1 MVVNRELCLDAKVMN
16 HSVNLIRDN
25 LHRLKLFPAAILT
38 FLLGALS
45 GLAMPPYDQWWIFG
59 ITFPAV
65 LILIQRVKLT
75 HALTLGWSFGFGY
88 FLVALHWIGYAF
100 FVNASTDLW
109 MMPFAVGGLA
119 AFLAIYWGLAVALTR
134 HFSAK
139 GFEPVFLAP
148 VFFTAM
154 EYLRGHLFSGF
165 AWAAPGLAVD
175 GMGGLSQLA
184 YLVGMEGLTF
194 LILLWASAIFSLLQ
208 GKRLLPLMVLA
219 LLPVSWG
226 WGEWRLA
233 QTPTQFSE
241 TVFVRI
247 VQPNLSEDDEWRSKN
262 ARLIFDRLLAL
273 SAQPSQLTKQI
284 THIIWPES
292 VVPFLIDESP
302 NALSEVG
309 QMLGENRI
317 LMTGAVRRSE
327 TDPKADY
334 FTSVLVID
342 GNSKVIGH
350 YDKSHLVPG
359 GEFLPLAW
367 LLEPLGF
374 RQVVSLPESFKA
386 GKGPE
391 SLRIPG
397 AGLVG
402 AQVCYEA
409 TFPRETVDPLN
420 RPDWLVNVTNDGWFG
435 QSTGPWQ
442 HLAQFRLRTIE
453 QGLAGVRS
461 ANTGVSA
468 ILDPFGRYLVKSP
481 LDVEAVYDGPLPLS
495 LAPGVYARFG
505 DYVLLSLILIGLLL
519 AFTTRKPHLLSS

>member
-1 MVVNRELCLDAKVMN
+1 MN
-16 HSVNLIRDN
+16 HSLNFVRHNLN
-25 LHRLKLFPAAILT
+25 QLNPFVVALLA

-45 GLAMPPYDQWWIFG
+45 GLAMPPYDAWWIFG
-59 ITFPAV
+59 FTFPAV
-65 LILIQRVKLT
+65 LFLIEKAGLYR
-75 HALTLGWSFGFGY
+75 AFFLGWIFGLGY
-88 FLVALHWIGYAF
+88 FLVALHWIGNAF

-119 AFLAIYWGLAVALTR
+119 AFLATYWGLAAGLTR
-134 HFSAK
+134 YFHRK
-139 GFEPVFLAP
+139 GFEPFLLAP

-154 EYLRGHLFSGF
+154 EYLRGHLLSGF

-175 GMGGLSQLA
+175 GMGSVSQVA

-194 LILLWASAIFSLLQ
+194 LILLWAAALFGLLRGQ
-208 GKRLLPLMVLA
+208 RLLPLMVLA
-219 LLPVSWG
+219 LLPLSWG
-226 WGEWRLA
+226 WGEWRLS
-233 QTPTQFSE
+233 QNPTQFSA
-241 TVFVRI
+241 TVFIRI
-247 VQPNLSEDDEWRSKN
+247 VQPNLSEDDAWRSKN

-273 SAQPSQLTKQI
+273 SAQPSQLAKQVS
-284 THIIWPES
+284 HIVWPES
-292 VVPFLIDESP
+292 IVPFLIDESP
-302 NALSEVG
+302 AALSQVG

-317 LMTGAVRRSE
+317 LMTGAVRRSAP
-327 TDPKADY
+327 DPQADY
-334 FTSVLVID
+334 FTSVLAID
-342 GNSKVIGH
+342 GNAKVIAH
-350 YDKSHLVPG
+350 YDKAHLVPG

-409 TFPRETVDPLN
+409 TFPQETVDPLN

-442 HLAQFRLRTIE
+442 HLAQFRLRLIE

-461 ANTGVSA
+461 ANTGISA
-468 ILDPFGRYLVKSP
+468 IIDPFGRYIVKSP
-481 LDVEAVYDGPLPLS
+481 LDVEAVYDGQLPLS
-495 LAPGVYARFG
+495 LTPGLYARFG
-505 DYVLLSLILIGLLL
+505 DFVLLGVLLCGLVL
-519 AFTTRKPHLLSS
+519 AFAARKQAQSFSYTLTRK

>member
-1 MVVNRELCLDAKVMN
+1 MN
-16 HSVNLIRDN
+16 HPLKFINQSVNDLNPVLVAFI
-25 LHRLKLFPAAILT
+25 T
-38 FLLGALS
+38 FLLGAIS
-45 GLAMPPYDQWWIFG
+45 GLAMPPYDLWWIFG
-59 ITFPAV
+59 ITFPAL
-65 LILIQRVKLT
+65 LIFIEKAKLYRSF
-75 HALTLGWSFGFGY
+75 LLGWLFGFGY

-100 FVNASTDLW
+100 FVNAGTDLW

-119 AFLAIYWGLAVALTR
+119 AFLAIYWSLAAGLTR
-134 HFSAK
+134 YLSAK
-139 GFEPVFLAP
+139 GFEPFILAP
-148 VFFTAM
+148 VFFTAA

-175 GMGGLSQLA
+175 GMGSVSQLA
-184 YLVGMEGLTF
+184 YLIGMEGMTF
-194 LILLWASAIFSLLQ
+194 LILLWAAAVFSLLR
-208 GKRLLPLMVLA
+208 GGRLLPLAAMA
-219 LLPVSWG
+219 LLPLSWG

-233 QTPTQFSE
+233 QNPTQFSE
-241 TVFVRI
+241 AVLVRI

-262 ARLIFDRLLAL
+262 ARPIFNRLLAL
-273 SAQPSQLTKQI
+273 SAQPTQLAKQV
-284 THIIWPES
+284 THIVWPES

-302 NALSEVG
+302 TALSEVG

-327 TDPKADY
+327 PDPKADY

-342 GNSKVIGH
+342 ANAKVIAH

-374 RQVVSLPESFKA
+374 RQVVNLPESFKA

-391 SLRIPG
+391 SLAIPG

-409 TFPRETVDPLN
+409 TFPQEAVDPHN

-442 HLAQFRLRTIE
+442 HLAQFRLRVIE

-468 ILDPFGRYLVKSP
+468 ILDPYGRYVVKSP
-481 LDVEAVYDGPLPLS
+481 LDVEAAYDGQLPLS
-495 LAPGVYARFG
+495 LAPGPYAKFG
-505 DYVLLSLILIGLLL
+505 DFALL
-519 AFTTRKPHLLSS
+519 ALLFCGFLVALTTRKPSQPFT

>member
-1 MVVNRELCLDAKVMN
+1 MN
-16 HSVNLIRDN
+16 HSLNFVRHNLN
-25 LHRLKLFPAAILT
+25 QLNPFVVALLAFM
-38 FLLGALS
+38 LGALS
-45 GLAMPPYDQWWIFG
+45 GLAMPPYDAWWIFG
-59 ITFPAV
+59 FTFPAV
-65 LILIQRVKLT
+65 LFLIEKTGLYR
-75 HALTLGWSFGFGY
+75 AFFLGWIFGLGY
-88 FLVALHWIGYAF
+88 FLVALHWIGNAF

-119 AFLAIYWGLAVALTR
+119 AFLATYWGLAAGLTR
-134 HFSAK
+134 YFHGK
-139 GFEPVFLAP
+139 GFEPFLLAP

-154 EYLRGHLFSGF
+154 EYLRGHLLSGF

-175 GMGGLSQLA
+175 GMGSVSQVA

-194 LILLWASAIFSLLQ
+194 LILLWAAALFGLLRGQ
-208 GKRLLPLMVLA
+208 RLLPLMVLA
-219 LLPVSWG
+219 LLPLSWG
-226 WGEWRLA
+226 WGEWRLS
-233 QTPTQFSE
+233 QNPTQFSA
-241 TVFVRI
+241 TVFIRI
-247 VQPNLSEDDEWRSKN
+247 VQPNLSEDDAWRSKN

-273 SAQPSQLTKQI
+273 SAQPSQLAKQVS
-284 THIIWPES
+284 HIVWPES
-292 VVPFLIDESP
+292 IVPFLIDESP
-302 NALSEVG
+302 AALSQVG

-317 LMTGAVRRSE
+317 LMTGAVRRSAP
-327 TDPKADY
+327 DPQADY
-334 FTSVLVID
+334 FTSVLAID
-342 GNSKVIGH
+342 GNAKVIAH
-350 YDKSHLVPG
+350 YDKAHLVPG

-409 TFPRETVDPLN
+409 TFPQETVDPLN

-442 HLAQFRLRTIE
+442 HLAQFRLRLIE

-461 ANTGVSA
+461 ANTGISA
-468 ILDPFGRYLVKSP
+468 IIDPFGRYIVKSP
-481 LDVEAVYDGPLPLS
+481 LDVEAVYDGQLPLS
-495 LAPGVYARFG
+495 LTLGLYARFG
-505 DYVLLSLILIGLLL
+505 DFVLLGVLLCGLVL
-519 AFTTRKPHLLSS
+519 AFAARKQAQSFSYTPSIK

>member
-1 MVVNRELCLDAKVMN
+1 VNYELCLDAKVMD
-16 HSVNLIRDN
+16 HSLNFV
-25 LHRLKLFPAAILT
+25 RLQLESLSLVSAAFLA

-45 GLAMPPYDQWWIFG
+45 GSAMPPFDFWWIFG
-59 ITFPAV
+59 FTFPA
-65 LILIQRVKLT
+65 LLFFIHKTSLPRAFL
-75 HALTLGWSFGFGY
+75 LGWLFGFGY

-100 FVNASTDLW
+100 FVNAGADLW

-119 AFLAIYWGLAVALTR
+119 AFLAIYWGLASVLTLYFVAR
-134 HFSAK
+134 
-139 GFEPVFLAP
+139 GFEPFLLAP
-148 VFFTAM
+148 IFFTAA

-175 GMGGLSQLA
+175 GMGGVSQLT
-184 YLVGMEGLTF
+184 YIIGMEGLTF
-194 LILLWASAIFSLLQ
+194 LVLLWAGALFALMR
-208 GKRLLPLMVLA
+208 GKRVLPLLVLA
-219 LLPVSWG
+219 ILPLSWVL
-226 WGEWRLA
+226 GEWRLA
-233 QTPTQFSE
+233 QNPTQFSE
-241 TVFVRI
+241 TIFVRI
-247 VQPNLSEDDEWRSKN
+247 VQPNLSEDDAWRSKN
-262 ARLIFDRLLAL
+262 ARPIFERLLAL
-273 SAQPSQLTKQI
+273 SAQPPQLASQV
-284 THIIWPES
+284 THIVWPES

-302 NALSEVG
+302 TALSQVG
-309 QMLGENRI
+309 EMLGLNRI
-317 LMTGAVRRSE
+317 LMTGAVRRAAP
-327 TDPKADY
+327 DPQADY

-342 GNSKVIGH
+342 GTAKVIAH
-350 YDKSHLVPG
+350 YDKAHLVPG

-409 TFPRETVDPLN
+409 TFPQETVDPRN

-442 HLAQFRLRTIE
+442 HLAQFRLRVIE

-468 ILDPFGRYLVKSP
+468 ILDPFGRYLIKSP
-481 LDVEAVYDGPLPLS
+481 LDVEAVYDGQLPLS
-495 LAPGVYARFG
+495 LAPGPYAKFG
-505 DYVLLSLILIGLLL
+505 DRILLALLL
-519 AFTTRKPHLLSS
+519 FGLGVAFIIRKPRPRTT

>member
-1 MVVNRELCLDAKVMN
+1 MN
-16 HSVNLIRDN
+16 HLLNFVRDN
-25 LHRLKLFPAAILT
+25 LNRLRPVSSSCLT

-45 GLAMPPYDQWWIFG
+45 GLGMPPYDFWWIFG
-59 ITFPAV
+59 FTFSA
-65 LILIQRVKLT
+65 LLFFIQKASLPR
-75 HALTLGWSFGFGY
+75 ALLLGWLFGFGY

-100 FVNASTDLW
+100 FVNAGTDLW

-119 AFLAIYWGLAVALTR
+119 AFLAIYWGLAAGLTR
-134 HFSAK
+134 YFAAR
-139 GFEPVFLAP
+139 GFEPFLLAP
-148 VFFTAM
+148 VFFTVA

-175 GMGGLSQLA
+175 GMGSVSQLT
-184 YLVGMEGLTF
+184 YIIGMEGLTF
-194 LILLWASAIFSLLQ
+194 LILLWAGAIFSLMR
-208 GKRLLPLMVLA
+208 GNRLLPLLVLA
-219 LLPVSWG
+219 LLPISWA

-233 QTPTQFSE
+233 QNPTQFSE
-241 TVFVRI
+241 TIFVRI
-247 VQPNLSEDDEWRSKN
+247 VQPNLSEDDAWRSKN

-273 SAQPSQLTKQI
+273 SAQPSQLAKQV
-284 THIIWPES
+284 THIVWPES

-302 NALSEVG
+302 TALSQVG

-317 LMTGAVRRSE
+317 LMTGAVRRSAP
-327 TDPKADY
+327 DPQADY

-342 GNSKVIGH
+342 GNAKVIAH
-350 YDKSHLVPG
+350 YDKAHLVPG

-409 TFPRETVDPLN
+409 TFPQETVDPLN

-442 HLAQFRLRTIE
+442 HLAQFRLRVIE

-461 ANTGVSA
+461 ANTGISA

-481 LDVEAVYDGPLPLS
+481 LDVEAAYDGQLPLS
-495 LAPGVYARFG
+495 LAPGPYAKFG
-505 DYVLLSLILIGLLL
+505 DLMLLALLL
-519 AFTTRKPHLLSS
+519 FGLAIAFTVRKPSPPTS

>member
-1 MVVNRELCLDAKVMN
+1 MN
-16 HSVNLIRDN
+16 HSLNFVRQ
-25 LHRLKLFPAAILT
+25 RLNRLNSVVVGFLT
-38 FLLGALS
+38 FLLGGLS
-45 GLAMPPYDQWWIFG
+45 GVAMPPYDLWWIFG
-59 ITFPAV
+59 ITFPA
-65 LILIQRVKLT
+65 LLFFIEKAGLYR
-75 HALTLGWSFGFGY
+75 AFFLGWIFGFGY
-88 FLVALHWIGYAF
+88 FLVVLHWIGYAF
-100 FVNASTDLW
+100 FVNAGTDLW

-119 AFLAIYWGLAVALTR
+119 AFLAIYWGLAAGLTR
-134 HFSAK
+134 YFSAK
-139 GFEPVFLAP
+139 GFEPFLLAP

-175 GMGGLSQLA
+175 GMGSVSQIA
-184 YLVGMEGLTF
+184 YLIGMEGLTF
-194 LILLWASAIFSLLQ
+194 LILLWAAALFSLMRGQ
-208 GKRLLPLMVLA
+208 RLLPLVALV
-219 LLPVSWG
+219 LLPVSWA
-226 WGEWRLA
+226 WGEWRLS
-233 QTPTQFSE
+233 QNPTQFSE

-247 VQPNLSEDDEWRSKN
+247 VQPNLSEDDQWRSKN
-262 ARLIFDRLLAL
+262 ARLIFDRLLSL
-273 SAQPSQLTKQI
+273 SSQPSQLGKQI
-284 THIIWPES
+284 THIVWPES

-302 NALSEVG
+302 VARSEVG

-317 LMTGAVRRSE
+317 LMTGAVRRSAP
-327 TDPKADY
+327 DPKADY

-342 GNSKVIGH
+342 GNSKVIAH
-350 YDKSHLVPG
+350 YDKARLVPG

-402 AQVCYEA
+402 AQICYEA
-409 TFPRETVDPLN
+409 TFPQEAVDPHN

-442 HLAQFRLRTIE
+442 HLAQFRLRLIE

-461 ANTGVSA
+461 ANTGISA
-468 ILDPFGRYLVKSP
+468 ILDPFGRYIVKSP
-481 LDVEAVYDGPLPLS
+481 LDVEAVYDGQLPLS
-495 LAPGVYARFG
+495 LTPGLYARFG
-505 DYVLLSLILIGLLL
+505 DFALLAVLLCGFFL
-519 AFTTRKPHLLSS
+519 AFAARKPPQSSS